1 MDVISK
7 SSKALIFLFL
17 LCGGMYV
24 AKGFLVPI
32 TFAALIAMLF
42 VPLCDWLEKRGVG
55 KALSAILCVLLFV
68 GLGSGV
74 VALLSWQVAGIA
86 QDADNIAGQLSKI
99 PASIQEFIHETV
111 GLTVEQQQQMLKEQD
126 FSTRIGNEIAS
137 AANSAASMLGMS
149 LLVVVYI
156 FMFIYY
162 RGHLENFVLKLVS
175 DADREKTKR
184 IMYSSGRVAQQYIS
198 GLGMMIG
205 ILWIMYGVGF
215 SLIGI
220 RHALFFAVLCGLLEM
235 MPYVGNLIGNILTAL
250 MAYTQGGST
259 MALWVIAVYG
269 LVQFTQTYVL
279 EPLVVGARVSIN
291 PLCTIV
297 VVILGEMIW
306 GIPGMVLAIPL
317 LGIVKI
323 ICDNVSWLRPVG
335 FLIGEVK
342 HRERKG

>member
-1 MDVISK
+1 M
-7 SSKALIFLFL
+7 AQ
-17 LCGGMYV
+17 
-24 AKGFLVPI
+24 GFLVPI

-42 VPLCDWLEKRGVG
+42 VPISAWFEKKRLG
-55 KALSAILCVLLFV
+55 KVLSALLCVLLFMGV
-68 GLGSGV
+68 GSGI

-86 QDADNIAGQLSKI
+86 EDADNIASQLSKI
-99 PASIQEFIHETV
+99 PAGIQGFIQKTV
-111 GLTVEQQQQMLKEQD
+111 GLTVEQQQQMLKEQN
-126 FSTRIGNEIAS
+126 FSTKLGGKIAGF
-137 AANSAASMLGMS
+137 ANSAASMLGLS
-149 LLVVVYI
+149 LLVLVYI

-175 DADREKTKR
+175 DENREKSKK
-184 IMYSSGRVAQQYIS
+184 IMHSSGRVAQQYIS
-198 GLGMMIG
+198 GMGMMIG

-215 SLIGI
+215 SIIGI

-250 MAYTQGGST
+250 MAYTQGGSN
-259 MALWVIAVYG
+259 MALWVLAVYG
-269 LVQFTQTYVL
+269 VVQFTQSYLL

-323 ICDNVSWLRPVG
+323 ICDNVSWLRPFG

-342 HRERKG
+342 QREKKGNIPLVKGTP